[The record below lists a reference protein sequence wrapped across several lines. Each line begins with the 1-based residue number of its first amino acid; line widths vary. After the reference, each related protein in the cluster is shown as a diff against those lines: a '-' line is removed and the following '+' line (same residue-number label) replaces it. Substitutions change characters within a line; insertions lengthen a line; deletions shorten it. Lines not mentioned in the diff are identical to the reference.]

1 MSEWE
6 KEVGAIVLFVE
17 DLGRA
22 RAFYADVFGLPV
34 QHEDDDSA
42 MFRFTN
48 TMVVLLKT
56 SAAHE
61 LIGPAAVAG
70 RDAGSRFQLSIF
82 VDDLDAVCA
91 ELAKKGVA
99 LINGPIDRPW
109 GVRTVTFADPGGH
122 IWEIAQ
128 DLPGAGGS

>member
-6 KEVGAIVLFVE
+6 KDVGAIVLFAE
-17 DLGRA
+17 DLDRSK
-22 RAFYADVFGLPV
+22 AFYQDVFGLPV
-34 QHEDDDSA
+34 QVEDANSA
-42 MFRFTN
+42 MFRFRN
-48 TMVVLLKT
+48 TMVVVLKT
-56 SAAHE
+56 DAAHE
-61 LIGPAAVAG
+61 LIGPAPVASPA
-70 RDAGSRFQLSIF
+70 AGSRFQLSIF

-91 ELAKKGVA
+91 ELAKKGVS

-128 DLPGAGGS
+128 DLPRAEG